1 MLGLHG
7 RECGIHSVSQDRDV
21 ADLAQLEL
29 ARKDRV
35 MVASEVAHAPLS
47 ALLQPADKVTE
58 LSKKTTS
65 LSLKIGTPGLG
76 RELSATSSS
85 SRAEGLTPSCS
96 PAATPPTG
104 PAPPGLEMGA
114 SGTVPSGGAF
124 KAAHFQAVSKRHKKD
139 KHIKALKG
147 GLPPLNVH
155 DVLSIKG
162 GSESDTP
169 ERDEAADTPDRPVDG
184 SESDSEHSSAEA
196 TSSDEGLSR

>member
-1 MLGLHG
+1 
-7 RECGIHSVSQDRDV
+7 
-21 ADLAQLEL
+21 
-29 ARKDRV
+29 
-35 MVASEVAHAPLS
+35 MVAGEVAHAPLS
-47 ALLQPADKVTE
+47 ALLQPADKVTD
-58 LSKKTTS
+58 LSKKATS

-85 SRAEGLTPSCS
+85 SSSSSRAEGMTPSCS

-104 PAPPGLEMGA
+104 PAPPGLEMGG
-114 SGTVPSGGAF
+114 SAF
-124 KAAHFQAVSKRHKKD
+124 KAAHFQTVSKRHKKD

-147 GLPPLNVH
+147 GLPPLSVH

-184 SESDSEHSSAEA
+184 SESDSDHSSADA